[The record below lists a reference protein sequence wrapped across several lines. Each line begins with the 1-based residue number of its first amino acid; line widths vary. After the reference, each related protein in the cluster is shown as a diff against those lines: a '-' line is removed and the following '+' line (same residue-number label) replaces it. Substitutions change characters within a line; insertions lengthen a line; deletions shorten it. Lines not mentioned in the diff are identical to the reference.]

1 MKRDSRSIVI
11 TGQKEINKL
20 EKFVEEI
27 CDYYNINNEYLG
39 NILLA
44 TTEAADILFSINDT
58 RETGIIEILFDRNSK
73 GFVFRIKLNTEGNTI
88 SETEEVLDKEIR
100 RHKLSRDIFIIK
112 ALTDEISIS
121 INAKS
126 IVLVFY
132 VSSMNYEKSLQ
143 RINELKEY
151 WNKKKVMIHRK

>member
-1 MKRDSRSIVI
+1 M
-11 TGQKEINKL
+11 
-20 EKFVEEI
+20 
-27 CDYYNINNEYLG
+27 G

-58 RETGIIEILFDRNSK
+58 CDTGIIEILFDRNSK
-73 GFVFRIKLNTEGNTI
+73 GFVFRIKLDTDGNSV
-88 SETEEVLDKEIR
+88 SESEEVLDKEIR

-121 INAKS
+121 VNAKS

-151 WNKKKVMIHRK
+151 WNKKKIMIHRK